1 MGSRNS
7 IYPSL
12 SGQSSAC
19 VNDISIML
27 QQSPGDTCKQRDY
40 SGISFPYTSI
50 CRLAWNTRI
59 RALFDDKA
67 TFIDTSKTS
76 IFEWE
81 VAILFIH
88 LWVDKMV
95 LVSMILL
102 ILWMPQE
109 DQQDYYPVISF
120 PLTSICYCTVLQTLG
135 YELHIYTYY
144 LKYIFRNIWHI
155 FCFCLFVCLF
165 FFLRYVDDENRN
177 VRLFW

>member
-27 QQSPGDTCKQRDY
+27 QQSLGDTCKQRDY

-67 TFIDTSKTS
+67 TFIDTSTTLSTQRWINRIATS
-76 IFEWE
+76 
-81 VAILFIH
+81 H
-88 LWVDKMV
+88 SKMGV
-95 LVSMILL
+95 LLVSMKVALSSNKAVILVF
-102 ILWMPQE
+102 E
-109 DQQDYYPVISF
+109 AKQQIEV
-120 PLTSICYCTVLQTLG
+120 
-135 YELHIYTYY
+135 
-144 LKYIFRNIWHI
+144 
-155 FCFCLFVCLF
+155 
-165 FFLRYVDDENRN
+165 
-177 VRLFW
+177 